1 MFDGLDRLPS
11 SIVVREVGP
20 RDGLQNEARLIPT
33 PDKIVLVD
41 RLSAAGLTSI
51 QVTSFAHPKAVP
63 QMADAEEVMRGIT
76 RRAGVEFAVLV
87 PNAKGAER
95 AACIQADEWSI
106 MFSASE
112 SHNRVNAKAT
122 LEEAFDRMAEIAAL
136 GRVHGV
142 KLRGGMS
149 MGLGCPFEGRIPLAR
164 LIRIVEAYRA
174 LGVTEIGMADTAGV
188 ADPRHVHDT
197 AGELVARYPD
207 VTFKLHLHNTRGLGL
222 ANALAGMAAGI
233 RVFDSSIGGLG
244 GCPFVPGAT
253 GNIATEDLVH
263 MCDRMGI
270 ATGVNLDALLDI
282 ARGLPTLVGH
292 DIPSALALA
301 GSAEKRVDMAMAR
314 VASA

>member
-1 MFDGLDRLPS
+1 
-11 SIVVREVGP
+11 V
-20 RDGLQNEARLIPT
+20 A
-33 PDKIVLVD
+33 LVD
-41 RLSAAGLTSI
+41 ALSATGITSI

-63 QMADAEEVMRGIT
+63 QMADAAEVMLGIA
-76 RRAGVEFAVLV
+76 RRPGVEFAVLI

-95 AACIQADEWSI
+95 AAKVRADEWSI

-122 LEEAFDRMAEIAAL
+122 LEDAFARMAEIAEL
-136 GRVHGV
+136 GRAQGV
-142 KLRGGMS
+142 RLRGGMS
-149 MGLGCPFEGRIPLAR
+149 MGLGCPFEGRIPLER
-164 LIRIVEAYRA
+164 LVRIVEAYRA
-174 LGVTEIGMADTAGV
+174 LGVKEIGMADTAGV
-188 ADPRHVHDT
+188 ADPRHVYET
-197 AGELVARYPD
+197 SGEMIARFPD

-233 RVFDSSIGGLG
+233 RIFDSSIGGLG

-270 ATGVNLDALLDI
+270 ETGVDLDALLEI
-282 ARGLPTLVGH
+282 TRGLPDLVGH
-292 DIPSALALA
+292 GIPGSVAFAGRADKRVDLALA
-301 GSAEKRVDMAMAR
+301 K